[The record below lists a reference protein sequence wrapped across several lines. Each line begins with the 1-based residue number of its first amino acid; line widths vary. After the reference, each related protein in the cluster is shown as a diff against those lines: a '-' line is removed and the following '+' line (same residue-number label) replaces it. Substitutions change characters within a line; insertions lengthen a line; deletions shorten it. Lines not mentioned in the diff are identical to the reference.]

1 MNNINY
7 KLLGKRVREKRK
19 EQHFS
24 QEELA
29 FEAGISNTYISNI
42 ETGRKKASLETLVA
56 ISTVFEITLDELLSG
71 NQYNNPSDYQT
82 DIDALMEDCT
92 NNEKRFIYELL
103 RSSKQILRS
112 NQWQLMEI
120 EDTNYNTK

>member
-120 EDTNYNTK
+120 EDTNHNTK